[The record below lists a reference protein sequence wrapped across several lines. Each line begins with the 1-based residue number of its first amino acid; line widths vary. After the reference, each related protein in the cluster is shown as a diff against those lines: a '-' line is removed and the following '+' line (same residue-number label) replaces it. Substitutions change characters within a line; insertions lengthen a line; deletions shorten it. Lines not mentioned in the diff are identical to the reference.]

1 MQAKHALLLLSV
13 ISLFAV
19 IVIGAYV
26 TVANFGD
33 ACGSSVPQDWPT
45 CLGGLFPPLQLA
57 PIMEYTHR
65 LFAALST
72 LFLLL
77 TAVAFWR
84 ASDTEKAVKRTVYAA
99 LGLLVAQ
106 VLLGGVVIAQEEE
119 ALLVAAHQGLAILT
133 FGVAIAAYVRA
144 RRPP

>member
-1 MQAKHALLLLSV
+1 MQAKYVLLLLS
-13 ISLFAV
+13 IAALFTV
-19 IVIGAYV
+19 IVVGAYV

-45 CLGGLFPPLQLA
+45 CLGSLFPPLQLA

-77 TAVAFWR
+77 TTIAFWR
-84 ASDTEKAVKRTVYAA
+84 ASDVQTDVKKTVYVAMA
-99 LGLLVAQ
+99 LLIAQ
-106 VLLGGVVIAQEEE
+106 VLLGGVVISQQEESI
-119 ALLVAAHQGLAILT
+119 LVAAHQGLAVLT
-133 FGVAIAAYVRA
+133 FGVAVAAFA
-144 RRPP
+144 RSRQPP